1 MALSLRPDHVA
12 STVSCP
18 SFQARLLLVGCR
30 STTRNSD
37 TLLRVGSTTVDHGQ
51 HSSTIRYRAPEETCA
66 VRSLATVNPPLDCD
80 LIQFQILWENS
91 MSKIL
96 YLTSFVLTALSLAV
110 VNPTVAQTSDSDTP
124 VAAVAGDKAAKC
136 CQQSE
141 DCPNGVCPMPPTA
154 LVVTCTKPCCAE
166 TVVCTKPCCA
176 TTASCTKPCCAT
188 SVACDKPCCAE
199 TAACTKPCCATTAS
213 CTKPCCATSVACD
226 KPCCAETAA
235 CTKPCCAT
243 TASCTKPCCATSVAC
258 DKPCCKAEAVCEKE
272 CCKVSA

>member
-1 MALSLRPDHVA
+1 MALSLRSNHVA

-18 SFQARLLLVGCR
+18 SFQTRLLSVGCR

-37 TLLRVGSTTVDHGQ
+37 TLLRVGSTTVDQ
-51 HSSTIRYRAPEETCA
+51 RQNSSTIRSRAPEETFA

-96 YLTSFVLTALSLAV
+96 YLTSFVLTSLSLAV

-136 CQQSE
+136 CPQSE
-141 DCPNGVCPMPPTA
+141 NCLNGVCPMPPTA
-154 LVVTCTKPCCAE
+154 LVVTCVKPCCTE
-166 TVVCTKPCCA
+166 TVACTKPCCA
-176 TTASCTKPCCAT
+176 TTT
-188 SVACDKPCCAE
+188 
-199 TAACTKPCCATTAS
+199 ACTKPCCATTAS
-213 CTKPCCATSVACD
+213 CTKPCCAT
-226 KPCCAETAA
+226 T
-235 CTKPCCAT
+235 
-243 TASCTKPCCATSVAC
+243 VAC
-258 DKPCCKAEAVCEKE
+258 DKPCCKAQAVCEKE